1 MRNQILCQL
10 EELGLAELNGR
21 PFDCA
26 HEIFLKEKSQRRLV
40 LIGFNGSDADKH
52 WTNKNSIID
61 GFDNPKSSNV
71 HHGANG
77 AWLSKTLPN
86 RLLQLPIDL
95 DYEVENTIY
104 TNAIMLCSANA
115 ATIKQRTKEVGL
127 SIDELVNKSLSFFEN
142 ITISNSNIELIIAYS
157 NSMNDL
163 SAASAIYQRFGNSDI
178 YISNQNN
185 YYKTFSFS
193 ALIADKKIPVVCIRH
208 LSRFKP
214 NIISIRDALSKQLEN
229 L

>member
-1 MRNQILCQL
+1 MQNQILCQL

-26 HEIFLKEKSQRRLV
+26 HEIFLKETSQRRLV
-40 LIGFNGSDADKH
+40 LVGFNGSDADKH
-52 WTNKNSIID
+52 WTNKNSIIH
-61 GFDNPKSSNV
+61 GFNNPKSSNV

-86 RLLQLPIDL
+86 KLLKLPIDL
-95 DYEVENTIY
+95 GYEVENTIY
-104 TNAIMLCSANA
+104 TNTIMLCSADA
-115 ATIKQRTKEVGL
+115 IAIKQRSKDVGL
-127 SIDELVNKSLSFFEN
+127 SIDELVNKSLNFFEN
-142 ITISNSNIELIIAYS
+142 ITISNSNVELILAYS

-163 SAASAIYQRFGNSDI
+163 SAASAIYQRFGDSDI
-178 YISNQNN
+178 YVSNQSK

-193 ALIADKKIPVVCIRH
+193 SLIAEKKIPVVCIRH

-214 NIISIRDALSKQLEN
+214 DIISIRDALSKQLGN